1 MFRILI
7 VAVTAVL
14 PISQACAS
22 PAGETG
28 GSAVPAAP
36 ETVYVEVFDPA
47 ALGRAFAEIAEKVGP
62 SVVTIT
68 SRTTMRIT
76 TPSFPPL
83 MSPFGLDPWQWFGRP
98 QEQEYVREGLGSGVI
113 VTGDGYIVTNNHV
126 VSGADQLE
134 VILQD
139 GSTFP
144 ATLIGG
150 DDRSDIAVVKID
162 ADSLIPVE
170 IGDSDSLHV
179 GEIVLAIGSPFALAQ
194 TVTQGIVSYLGRS
207 GVGLA
212 DFESYIQTDA
222 AINPGNSGGA
232 LVDLEGRLVGINSA
246 IASRSGGYEGV
257 GFAIPVN
264 LARIV
269 MDDLIEQGYVS
280 RGWLGIRL
288 QEVDTG
294 LAAEFSA
301 PAGSVL
307 VADVETGSPAEACG
321 LRTGDVITALDG
333 QQVASASWFRN
344 RIAAS
349 DPGTEVTL
357 SVLRD
362 RRTLT
367 VEAELGLA
375 PGDGPNETVSAAAGV
390 SNPGWTLRN
399 LDDRTA
405 ASLGYE
411 GDFGVLVTGVQP
423 AGRAAEAGLSQGD
436 VIVEVDRTPVSEVDD
451 VRRLVAASGSEAL
464 LLVWRDGRT
473 RFLLLELD

>member
-1 MFRILI
+1 MLRTLL
-7 VAVTAVL
+7 VASAAVL
-14 PISQACAS
+14 PLSPACAS

-28 GSAVPAAP
+28 GSAAPAAP

-47 ALGRAFAEIAEKVGP
+47 ALGRAFAGIAERVGP

-68 SRTTMRIT
+68 SRTTMTISN
-76 TPSFPPL
+76 PIFPPF
-83 MSPFGLDPWQWFGRP
+83 MSPFGGDPWQWFGQPR
-98 QEQEYVREGLGSGVI
+98 EQEYVREGLGSGVI
-113 VTGDGYIVTNNHV
+113 VTRDGYIVTNNHV

-139 GSTFP
+139 GSTYP

-150 DDRSDIAVVKID
+150 DDRSDIAVVRID
-162 ADSLIPVE
+162 ADSLVPVQ

-179 GEIVLAIGSPFALAQ
+179 GEIVLAIGSPFALTQ

-280 RGWLGIRL
+280 RGWLGIML
-288 QEVDTG
+288 QEVNAR
-294 LAAEFSA
+294 LAGEFSA
-301 PAGSVL
+301 PMGSIL
-307 VADVETGSPAEACG
+307 VSDVEEGSPADDCG
-321 LRTGDVITALDG
+321 LETGDVITALDG
-333 QQVASASWFRN
+333 QQVVSASWFRN
-344 RIAAS
+344 RIAAL

-357 SVLRD
+357 SVLREG
-362 RRTLT
+362 RALT
-367 VEAELGLA
+367 VEAELGMA
-375 PGDGPNETVSAAAGV
+375 PGDGPSDTGAAAATI

-405 ASLGYE
+405 ASLGFE
-411 GDFGVLVTGVQP
+411 GDGGVLVTGVEP

-436 VIVEVDRTPVSEVDD
+436 VIVEVDRTPVSQVDE

-464 LLVWRDGRT
+464 LLVWREGRT
-473 RFLLLELD
+473 RFLVLDLD

>member
-1 MFRILI
+1 MSRTLFFAVAAILP
-7 VAVTAVL
+7 V
-14 PISQACAS
+14 SQACAS
-22 PAGETG
+22 PAGDTG
-28 GSAVPAAP
+28 GTAAPAAP

-47 ALGRAFAEIAEKVGP
+47 ALGRAFSEIAGKVGP

-83 MSPFGLDPWQWFGRP
+83 ISPFGGDPWQWFGQP
-98 QEQEYVREGLGSGVI
+98 HEQEYVREGLGSGVI

-144 ATLIGG
+144 ATLVGG
-150 DDRSDIAVVKID
+150 DDRSDIAVVKIE
-162 ADSLIPVE
+162 ADSLTPVQ

-179 GEIVLAIGSPFALAQ
+179 GEIVLAVGSPFALTQ

-212 DFESYIQTDA
+212 DFENYIQTDA

-232 LVDLEGRLVGINSA
+232 LVDLEGRLVGINTA

-269 MDDLIEQGYVS
+269 MDDLIGQGYVS
-280 RGWLGIRL
+280 RGWLGIML
-288 QEVDTG
+288 QEVNSG
-294 LAAEFSA
+294 LAGEFSA
-301 PAGSVL
+301 PMGSVL
-307 VADVETGSPAEACG
+307 VSDVEEGSPAEDCG
-321 LRTGDVITALDG
+321 LRTGDVITAIDG
-333 QQVASASWFRN
+333 QQVTSASWFRN
-344 RIAAS
+344 RIAAM
-349 DPGTEVTL
+349 DPGTKVTL
-357 SVLRD
+357 SVLREG
-362 RRTLT
+362 RTLT

-375 PGDGPNETVSAAAGV
+375 PGDGPNETETAATGG

-399 LDDRTA
+399 LDGRTA

-411 GDFGVLVTGVQP
+411 GGYGVLVTGVEP
-423 AGRAAEAGLSQGD
+423 AGRAAEAGLAQGD
-436 VIVEVDRTPVSEVDD
+436 VIVEVDRTPVSEVDE

-464 LLVWRDGRT
+464 LLVWREGRT
-473 RFLLLELD
+473 RFLVLDLD